1 MRGWRRK
8 EIERE
13 INRGREG
20 GRERGRGR
28 GGGEEG
34 GRGGRGKGGREG
46 GWPRRR
52 TVQGLSIVN
61 PRIMQLD
68 IHDTLVYTTGL
79 CTQIFNIPNILQLIR
94 YTHDWLTSA

>member
-1 MRGWRRK
+1 M
-8 EIERE
+8 E
-13 INRGREG
+13 GREG
-20 GRERGRGR
+20 ERE
-28 GGGEEG
+28 GESKEE
-34 GRGGRGKGGREG
+34 GREG

-79 CTQIFNIPNILQLIR
+79 CMQI
-94 YTHDWLTSA
+94 LTFQTFFS